1 MKLRVNLYQSTLQPV
16 KVPAGLLLLLRV
28 LLGLTMLLAL
38 LWSLLQWQLQQ
49 QQQQLALQQ
58 QEQQSSLQQLEIL
71 QQTLVQRQPS
81 VELTR
86 QAQQIQQSIQ
96 QKQQLLAYLRQQ
108 NNGQAPAYAAVMA
121 HLAAI
126 DPTGL
131 WLTRFSLGS
140 SLQFQG
146 VVRDSQQLPL
156 WLQALGQQ
164 PQLQGLTL
172 ATVRLNPLRTGALTT
187 SQQSDSTAAS
197 SPPEW
202 LEFEVSTAAEPAA
215 VVDAMRSVAAP
226 LPPMTSTPP
235 VLPTTGGL

>member
-49 QQQQLALQQ
+49 QQQQLAVQQ

-126 DPTGL
+126 DPAGL

-146 VVRDSQQLPL
+146 VVRDSQLLPV

-172 ATVRLNPLRTGALTT
+172 ATVRLNPLRTGQQTAV
-187 SQQSDSTAAS
+187 QQSDSTRAAS
-197 SPPEW
+197 DTEW

-226 LPPMTSTPP
+226 LPPITSTPA
-235 VLPTTGGL
+235 VLPTTGGQ